1 MKKLFL
7 FLCLLQAIS
16 FADKIKMAVFQVDSK
31 LLGVDQSKLVSEMLT
46 AECAKNSQ
54 YEVVPWQEVG
64 NALKLA
70 SDKSRVGELSSKNA
84 NIECTN
90 SKCFDALGSLDVRY
104 MVTARVEKPGQKL
117 RMTLKL
123 TDVETMKQVNILSTS
138 ADNVDVLLD
147 DLPNLTVNLL
157 GGTAADADARAQA
170 LKLSQQKRQDSIAAY
185 KAEQAR
191 LAQLRQDSIQVYNE
205 QQTQLAKQAELERQQ
220 VESARISQ
228 QKEDSVNAYQLELD
242 RLKKNEIEKK
252 RQAKVQAEK
261 TEQLRK
267 SEEQKQ
273 REQERRAKETQ
284 AQSAVTA
291 ATQSSSSSSNSI
303 LVPSLRWGGAGLVAV
318 GSFLAISGNSD
329 MDAAYD
335 AKSSAVSTNDSAA
348 FESAKAD
355 SKSAAS
361 KRTTGLGVAVLG
373 LLSFGLSFA
382 F

>member
-1 MKKLFL
+1 
-7 FLCLLQAIS
+7 
-16 FADKIKMAVFQVDSK
+16 
-31 LLGVDQSKLVSEMLT
+31 
-46 AECAKNSQ
+46 
-54 YEVVPWQEVG
+54 
-64 NALKLA
+64 
-70 SDKSRVGELSSKNA
+70 
-84 NIECTN
+84 
-90 SKCFDALGSLDVRY
+90 